1 MGEGDR
7 SLWRQAGRRRE
18 LGETGETGDSG
29 DRGGVV
35 DFTGED
41 ASEDMLMVGHSKDT
55 LANVHE
61 PKKTIE
67 DCCRQ

>member
-1 MGEGDR
+1 MGEGEW

-35 DFTGED
+35 GFTGDD
-41 ASEDMLMVGHSKDT
+41 ASEDMLTVGHSKDT
-55 LANVHE
+55 G
-61 PKKTIE
+61 KTE
-67 DCCRQ
+67 TVRSLSFLD